1 MNRRNRSMNNFSD
14 ELTGIIQECYK
25 PRKEQKVWEWIEENC
40 ELPPESGAKLRGP
53 IDTGIVAY
61 TREIYEAYADNAIR
75 FLTLAKSAQV
85 GGTTVLKNLVLW
97 DIAHQPNP
105 GIYYTATKDLAV
117 RFNDRELE
125 PHFKYCREVE
135 NLAVRERGK
144 WRKLDKLFA
153 NGATITLR
161 GSNSPSNLASIP
173 ALHVKM
179 DEVDK
184 WPDESERET
193 SAVQLA
199 IARTKTYEEIRKI
212 FIISTPTI
220 ENGVLWQYYLKG
232 SQERYHVPCPF
243 CGFKQELHFYYTK
256 GKGGLWWPD
265 DCRRSDGYWDLDL
278 VRQETRYRCANCDG
292 LIHNNRK
299 IAMNSEGA
307 WEKNNPRAPFD
318 HRSFHISALY
328 SPFETWGGV
337 AAVYLES
344 KDVPG
349 RMHDFDN
356 NYLGMPYIRKATT
369 ILSKDIMAI
378 VESSP
383 KYERGQLPVKP
394 RLITMTVDVQQ
405 ENFWWTI
412 RAWVKGRVSYLLDFG
427 SAISYHDLEN
437 ISRRLYEYEGN
448 KYKIWKVMID
458 SGYAARSRAGVY
470 DWCLATCG
478 RFFPAKGVGK
488 NSGLTDS
495 WRDHSIKYG
504 ESSLILTN
512 YDDDIYKEEL
522 YCRRIKERSEPRW
535 YLPQDIN
542 HEYIEQLTDEH
553 LVERPSVRGNVELV
567 WERARNNHLGDCE
580 KMQLVVGDMV
590 SGHLNKPEPK
600 AEDPNDSGIKPGLVV
615 DIPPSEW
622 S

>member
-1 MNRRNRSMNNFSD
+1 MNSLSD
-14 ELTGIIQECYK
+14 DLTEILQKCYK

-53 IDTGIVAY
+53 IDTGVTAY
-61 TREIYEAYADNAIR
+61 TRAIYEAYGDNAIR
-75 FLTLAKSAQV
+75 FLPLAKSAQV

-97 DIAHQPNP
+97 DIVHQPNP
-105 GIYYTATKDLAV
+105 GIYYTATEKLAA

-125 PHFKYCREVE
+125 PHFKFCGEVE
-135 NLAVRERGK
+135 ALAVRQRGK
-144 WRKLDKLFA
+144 WKQLEKLFA
-153 NGATITLR
+153 NGATIALK

-173 ALHVKM
+173 ALHIKL

-184 WPDESERET
+184 WPDESEREAP
-193 SAVQLA
+193 AVQLA
-199 IARTKTYEEIRKI
+199 IARTKTYEDIRKI
-212 FIISTPTI
+212 FIISTPTV

-232 SQERYHVPCPF
+232 SQERYHVPCPI

-256 GKGGLWWPD
+256 GKGGLWWPE

-278 VRQETRYRCANCDG
+278 VRQETRYRCANCDD

-299 IAMNSEGA
+299 LAMNSEGT
-307 WEKNNPRAPFD
+307 WEKYNPRAPFD
-318 HRSFHISALY
+318 HRSFYISALY
-328 SPFETWGGV
+328 SPFETWGGI
-337 AAVYLES
+337 ATVYLES

-356 NYLGMPYIRKATT
+356 NYRGMPYIRKATT

-394 RLITMTVDVQQ
+394 KLITMRVDVQP
-405 ENFWWTI
+405 EYFWWTI

-427 SAISYHDLEN
+427 SAISYKDLEN
-437 ISRRLYEYEGN
+437 ISLRLFEHEGN
-448 KYKIWKVMID
+448 KYKVWKAMID

-470 DWCLATCG
+470 DWCLVTRG
-478 RFFPAKGVGK
+478 RFFPAKGTGK
-488 NSGLTDS
+488 NSGLTDA
-495 WRDHSIKYG
+495 WREHVITYG
-504 ESSLILTN
+504 GSSKKDNKKGDGHPLVLTN

-542 HEYIEQLTDEH
+542 YEYIEQLTDEH
-553 LVERPSVRGNVELV
+553 LVEKPSSRGNIELV
-567 WERARNNHLGDCE
+567 
-580 KMQLVVGDMV
+580 
-590 SGHLNKPEPK
+590 
-600 AEDPNDSGIKPGLVV
+600 
-615 DIPPSEW
+615 
-622 S
+622 